1 MLPRTCLRLA
11 TTGNQRQFQ
20 FCRQWS
26 SSFPSTA
33 VSFRRAPLALKR
45 PQKLQTSLTAIKTS
59 PSISTDHRQ
68 QAVSASPRFDSDGLP
83 LEYSPPKTGFLS
95 ILPKSWVPY
104 VELARMNKPAG
115 TYYLYLPCIWS
126 TLMAAPMTT
135 PITSPETV
143 LGYSALFAAGAFV
156 MRGAGCAINDLLDRN
171 FDPHVARTKFR
182 PIARGALTP
191 FKGLVF
197 TGAQMLTGLAVLL
210 QFPLPCLFYGIP
222 SVALVAL
229 YPLAKRVTYYPQA
242 ILGLTFSWGAIMG
255 FPALGIDLLNNTAA
269 LTAAACIYSSNIAW
283 TILYDMVYA
292 HMDLKHDKKAGVKS
306 IVVKHAQHTKKIMS
320 GLAAIQLGLLAAAG
334 VAAGSGPAF
343 FIGSVGGA
351 GATLGLMIKRVK
363 LNNVE
368 NCWWWFRN
376 GCWFTGGA
384 IATGLGVD
392 YMIQWLDREQKT
404 EVPK

>member
-1 MLPRTCLRLA
+1 MLPRSYLGLA

-20 FCRQWS
+20 FCRQWF

-45 PQKLQTSLTAIKTS
+45 PQKFQTSLTAIKTL

-68 QAVSASPRFDSDGLP
+68 QAISASPGFDSDGLP

-104 VELARMNKPAG
+104 AELARMNKPAG

-171 FDPHVARTKFR
+171 FDPHVARTRFR

-242 ILGLTFSWGAIMG
+242 VLGLTFSWGAIMG

-269 LTAAACIYSSNIAW
+269 LTAAACIYSSNISW

-292 HMDLKHDKKAGVKS
+292 HMDLKHDKKAGIKS

-320 GLAAIQLGLLAAAG
+320 GLAAIQLGLLTAAG
-334 VAAGSGPAF
+334 IAAGSGPTF

-384 IATGLGVD
+384 IAAGLGVD
-392 YMIQWLDREQKT
+392 YMIQWFDREQKT
-404 EVPK
+404 EVQK

>member
-104 VELARMNKPAG
+104 AELARMNKPAG

-171 FDPHVARTKFR
+171 FDPHVARTRFR

-392 YMIQWLDREQKT
+392 YMIQWLDREQKI